1 MSVSDLFPLVYISV
15 CCGVQGSSTS
25 GESILLLMSSLLA
38 LLHDD
43 VTREPPG
50 DAWRPQLC
58 VLRVGGARAVAMA
71 ATGQLGGLLGVVLM
85 GVTTVIGVMLFLY
98 LIILLLLLFTSLVV
112 VVSHCSRV
120 VGLIVGLVAAV
131 RQGLDWGGGNI

>member
-1 MSVSDLFPLVYISV
+1 M
-15 CCGVQGSSTS
+15 
-25 GESILLLMSSLLA
+25 
-38 LLHDD
+38 
-43 VTREPPG
+43 
-50 DAWRPQLC
+50 
-58 VLRVGGARAVAMA
+58 GGARAVAMA

-98 LIILLLLLFTSLVV
+98 LILLLLLLFTSLVV